1 MSDKTKLPADFAI
14 PRADGWGY
22 RWVQFGAENGDSHV
36 TIRGYGG
43 VVSLSP
49 AHVRALLGPL
59 AEWLAAVDPEG
70 GPKPPE
76 PTPPVVRP
84 DLPPVKVRAGFSSG
98 VSLYYP
104 CEIAV
109 KSLCVP
115 PSVSFEEADKLR
127 VKMTRDAQS
136 AVEEFFVKNTVT
148 IEFDVQAGTATVVR
162 PEGGKA

>member
-1 MSDKTKLPADFAI
+1 MSGEKRKLPADFTISGTA
-14 PRADGWGY
+14 GWGN
-22 RWVQFGAENGDSHV
+22 RWGHYGASHV
-36 TIRGYGG
+36 YISGYGSG
-43 VVSLSP
+43 VSLSP
-49 AHVRALLGPL
+49 GHVRALLGPL

-84 DLPPVKVRAGFSSG
+84 DLPPIKVRAGFSSG

-104 CEIAV
+104 CGIAV

-115 PSVSFEEADKLR
+115 SSVSFEEADKLR

-136 AVEEFFVKNTVT
+136 AVEEFFVKNIVT